1 MGFDCYQQPLSARAQ
16 TPLRPPGDAKEQEP
30 AENEGS
36 AGPGLGG
43 PPDDRAVVAT
53 DLHRFPQMDRWQFA
67 SGSSQKDR
75 RIR

>member
-1 MGFDCYQQPLSARAQ
+1 MGFDCYQQPLSARAR

-36 AGPGLGG
+36 TGLGRNG
-43 PPDDRAVVAT
+43 PPDDRAIVAA
-53 DLHRFPQMDRWQFA
+53 DLHRFPQMDRGQFA
-67 SGSSQKDR
+67 SGSGPKDR